1 MRPIGPADKAATNK
15 LRRCGGEGCYRCEM
29 PKTSLL
35 FRAFIRWLLRRQLY
49 RYTYFVLLGNKTAE
63 TDREPFTTKDLLPRV
78 RGRRRQLALL
88 FLFSSSSSSFHF
100 FLKRP
105 FPETTALYR
114 TAYGGEK
121 GKKNEEAGESV
132 SCSLRGGR
140 EQSQKKLFRPPPL
153 HGTTGILYYSAFGGT
168 TLLF

>member
-1 MRPIGPADKAATNK
+1 MVEAFAKRGKSGHECLLLFLLPPLWKMEARKVRPIGPADKAATNK

-63 TDREPFTTKDLLPRV
+63 TDREPFTTKDLLPRK
-78 RGRRRQLALL
+78 RGRRRQSALL
-88 FLFSSSSSSFHF
+88 FLFSSSSSSSSFHF

-114 TAYGGEK
+114 T
-121 GKKNEEAGESV
+121 V
-132 SCSLRGGR
+132 R
-140 EQSQKKLFRPPPL
+140 
-153 HGTTGILYYSAFGGT
+153 TYYSRRRERQEK
-168 TLLF
+168 